1 MDFVNKISIAALLHD
16 IGKFYQRTRLELKN
30 ENNKYS
36 YCPTYKQ
43 SNSHIHA
50 AYTAQFFDDFEGKF
64 SIFINSDE
72 NSDDNIINLSA
83 YHHKPSSSNQRI
95 ITEADCL
102 ASGFDRT
109 EYDKYNDY
117 VGLNEQEQKQQER
130 YDKARLLSPFS
141 KLYLGK
147 NVKEVKLNDSFYEI
161 DELTPENIFPK
172 SLKELDSNNTSN
184 AKPSE
189 KYLKLWE
196 KFKADINFL
205 DFNQANENFNNFYQS
220 LLYVLERY
228 TSFIP
233 SSSYHTIAD
242 ISLLDHSKVTSA
254 IATALY
260 KFQENNDNF
269 DEKNIKDREE
279 YKYLMVQGD
288 FTGIQKFIF
297 DRYGK
302 SNKFAA
308 KILRAKSLFVSAFT
322 ELSASY
328 ICSKAGVNN
337 ACILINAGGKFVLL
351 LPNNPEIKK
360 VIEEAETKI
369 NDNFLYG
376 ITYSQTIFNITSIP
390 FCGNDFRMGASNFSK
405 KMKELAESLELKKLK
420 PIIKKEK
427 FVFSNYL
434 DEVSKADGVCE
445 ICGIRPI
452 SISKNID
459 EEKVSLCMFDKIA
472 VENGEELVKNDF
484 IILKNG
490 LFVKSIE
497 NFIDGGKDIYDFID
511 FAKFNGSIL
520 NKKIDKDD
528 VVYDVRGIYDEN
540 GKSFDFSGY
549 AKKPYKAYVPVFK
562 EGDDKNLK
570 YDDLSEA
577 DIQNDVKINSLKLFN
592 YIARDGRKIINENGR
607 QKSVG
612 VPHLA
617 VLKGD
622 IDNAGE
628 IFINGFKKINAENNN
643 YIEDIY
649 TISRFSMMSRMFDY
663 FFGVWLPNK
672 FLSKEFH
679 SVYTIF
685 AGGDDLFLVGPWN
698 QIICLAEL
706 VSKKIR
712 ELAGLNEEVHISIGI
727 ALASSSVPI
736 YQLSDKAEDE
746 LEKCKNLN
754 GKNAV
759 TVFGKTL
766 KWDEFYSVFDKKQYF
781 EGLLENKEEN
791 KDNAKSN
798 AASTVS
804 IGYIYKILK
813 FIEMNEK
820 IENCKQNGGINLNCL
835 YENAKWRALFRY
847 ITHRNYGG
855 NKTLTE
861 KLNLIPEYIENFGDK
876 LIIPISYAIYER
888 RD

>member
-16 IGKFYQRTRLELKN
+16 IGKFYQRTGLELKN
-30 ENNKYS
+30 KNNYS
-36 YCPTYKQ
+36 YCPTYNQ

-50 AYTAQFFDDFEGKF
+50 AYTAEFFDDFESKF
-64 SIFINSDE
+64 SIFLNSNE

-95 ITEADCL
+95 IKEADCL

-147 NVKEVKLNDSFYEI
+147 KVKEAKLNDFFYEI
-161 DELTPENIFPK
+161 DELMPENIFPK
-172 SLKELDSNNTSN
+172 SLKELDSNNASN

-196 KFKADINFL
+196 KFKVDINSL
-205 DFNQANENFNNFYQS
+205 DFNQANDNFNNFYQS

-242 ISLLDHSKVTSA
+242 ISLLDHSKITSA

-260 KFQENNDNF
+260 KFQENSGNF
-269 DEKNIKDREE
+269 DEKNIQDREE

-328 ICSKAGVNN
+328 ICSKAEVNN

-351 LPNNPEIKK
+351 LPNNAEIKNA
-360 VIEEAETKI
+360 IEEAEAKI
-369 NDNFLYG
+369 NDNFLYR

-390 FCGNDFRMGASNFSK
+390 FCGNDFRMGVDYFSK
-405 KMKELAESLELKKLK
+405 KIKELAESLELKKLK
-420 PIIKKEK
+420 PSLKKEK
-427 FVFSNYL
+427 FVFNNYL

-452 SISKNID
+452 NTAKNID
-459 EEKVSLCMFDKIA
+459 EEKVSLCIFDKIA
-472 VENGEELVKNDF
+472 VENGEDLVKNDF

-490 LFVKSIE
+490 LFIKSIE
-497 NFIDGGKDIYDFID
+497 NLIDLGKDKYDFID
-511 FAKFNGSIL
+511 FAKFNGSTL
-520 NKKIDKDD
+520 NKKVDKGD

-540 GKSFDFSGY
+540 GKVLDFSGY

-562 EGDDKNLK
+562 DGDDKNLRYK
-570 YDDLSEA
+570 DLPET
-577 DIQNDVKINSLKLFN
+577 DIKNDVKSGSLKLFN
-592 YIARDGRKIINENGR
+592 YIARDGRKIINENER
-607 QKSVG
+607 EKPVG

-628 IFINGFKKINAENNN
+628 IFINGFKKINAENNIYN
-643 YIEDIY
+643 VKDIEDIY

-663 FFGVWLPNK
+663 FFGVWLPYK
-672 FLSKEFH
+672 FLSKEFN

-698 QIICLAEL
+698 QIISLAEL
-706 VSKKIR
+706 ISKKIK

-727 ALASSSVPI
+727 ALASSSVPV

-746 LEKCKNLN
+746 LEKCKKLD

-766 KWDEFYSVFDKKQYF
+766 KWDEFYKVFNKKQYF
-781 EGLLENKEEN
+781 EELLENKY
-791 KDNAKSN
+791 NAKSN
-798 AASTVS
+798 AVS

-820 IENCKQNGGINLNCL
+820 IESCKQNGGINLNCL

-847 ITHRNYGG
+847 FTHRNYGD
-855 NKTLTE
+855 NKLLTE
-861 KLNLIPEYIENFGDK
+861 KLNFIPEYIENFGDK